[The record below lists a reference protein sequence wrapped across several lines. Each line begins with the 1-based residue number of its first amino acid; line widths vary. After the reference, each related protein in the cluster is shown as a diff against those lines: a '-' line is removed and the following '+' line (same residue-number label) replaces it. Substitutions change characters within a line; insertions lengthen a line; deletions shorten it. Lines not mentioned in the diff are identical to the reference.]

1 MFKNS
6 KLIKS
11 IFSTYYQNVN
21 KTILVEKKIINKFS
35 SNASKLRNLLQSI
48 ILITFIYQ

>member
-21 KTILVEKKIINKFS
+21 KTILVEKKMINKSS
-35 SNASKLRNLLQSI
+35 SNRSKVGNLL
-48 ILITFIYQ
+48 

>member
-21 KTILVEKKIINKFS
+21 KPVLVEKKMINKSS
-35 SNASKLRNLLQSI
+35 SNVSKLRNLVQSI